1 MENRKVWFVTGASKG
16 LGLALV
22 KKLLQGGYAVAA
34 TSRDA
39 QSLREEIGDPSEAFL
54 PLEVSLTEEQSV
66 KTAIEQTI
74 AHFGHMDVVV
84 NNAGYGQLG
93 TLEELSDQEA
103 RANFEVNVFGALHV
117 IRHVMPYLRQQR
129 SGRIFNISSIGGLF
143 GSFPGW
149 GIYCATKFAMAG
161 FTESLAEEVKD
172 FGIRAIVIYPGYF
185 RTNFLTKG
193 SVRSA
198 QQSIPEYEA
207 ARQLEQMH
215 FDSINGNQ
223 PNDPDKAAEAII
235 AVAKEENPPVHL
247 LLGVDTIDILNAKFE
262 RLDKDVKSWESYT
275 LSTGFSS

>member
-1 MENRKVWFVTGASKG
+1 MENEKVWFVTGASQG

-22 KKLLQGGYAVAA
+22 KKLLQSGYAVAA
-34 TSRDA
+34 TSRNI
-39 QSLREEIGDPSEAFL
+39 QSLTDNLGELSEAFL
-54 PLEVSLTEEQSV
+54 PLEVSLPEEQSV
-66 KTAIEQTI
+66 KTAIEKAI
-74 AHFGHMDVVV
+74 GHFGHIDVVV

-103 RANFEVNVFGALHV
+103 RANFEVNIFGALHV
-117 IRHVMPYLRQQR
+117 IRHVMPHLREQR

-172 FGIRAIVIYPGYF
+172 FGIKATVIYPGYF
-185 RTNFLTKG
+185 RTNFLAKG

-198 QQSIPEYEA
+198 QRSIAEYEA
-207 ARQLEQMH
+207 ARQVERAH
-215 FDSINGNQ
+215 FDHIDGNQ
-223 PNDPDKAAEAII
+223 PNDPKKAAEAII
-235 AVAKEENPPVHL
+235 AMAKEENPPVHL
-247 LLGVDTIDILNAKFE
+247 LLGVDTVDILNAKLE

-275 LSTGFSS
+275 LSTGFPS

>member
-1 MENRKVWFVTGASKG
+1 MKNRQVWFVTGASQG

-22 KKLLQGGYAVAA
+22 KSLLQGGYAVAA

-39 QSLREEIGDPSEAFL
+39 QGLRTVIGDPSEAFL

-66 KTAIEQTI
+66 QSAIEQTI
-74 AHFGHMDVVV
+74 VHFGHIDVVV

-93 TLEELSDQEA
+93 TLEELTDREA

-117 IRHVMPYLRQQR
+117 IRNVMPYLRQQR
-129 SGRIFNISSIGGLF
+129 SGKLFNISSIGGLF

-161 FTESLAEEVKD
+161 FTEALAEEVKA
-172 FGIRAIVIYPGYF
+172 FGITATVIYPGYF
-185 RTNFLTKG
+185 RTNFLSKG

-198 QQSIPEYEA
+198 QQAIPEYET
-207 ARQLEQMH
+207 ARQSEQAH
-215 FDSINGNQ
+215 FDSIHGNQ

-235 AVAKEENPPVHL
+235 ALAKEENPPVHL
-247 LLGVDTIDILNAKFE
+247 LLGVDTIDMLNAKLE
-262 RLDKDVKSWESYT
+262 RLDSDVKAWESYT